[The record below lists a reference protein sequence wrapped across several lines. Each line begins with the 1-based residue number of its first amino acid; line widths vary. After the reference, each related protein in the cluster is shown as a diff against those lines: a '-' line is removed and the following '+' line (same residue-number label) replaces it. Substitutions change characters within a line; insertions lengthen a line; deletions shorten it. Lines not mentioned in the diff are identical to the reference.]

1 MGFNVE
7 LEFIKEPFHIKDM
20 PLQKVYVLDDYLSTT
35 MHHCIDDRITRNS
48 YWAKTN
54 QVNSD
59 SPTGLPHHSFWGVGF
74 FRGENQEIERGM
86 EPKDTYLMNWF
97 NRKLQTDFG
106 FMWERF
112 QYFGLNSQTQG
123 LEGTTHADCEP
134 QDDWNLSFLYYPNKF
149 WNDSWGGSLRMYDKM
164 QQGIHGREDHIKNH
178 QVAEVYFKPNRL
190 LIFDGRIPHGADA
203 PTERARYADRCSIVL
218 RGDEIELVDKE
229 ELYNANDR
237 FHYI

>member
-1 MGFNVE
+1 
-7 LEFIKEPFHIKDM
+7 
-20 PLQKVYVLDDYLSTT
+20 

-203 PTERARYADRCSIVL
+203 PKPAARYMDRRSLVI
-218 RGDEIELVDKE
+218 RGDEISLKTLWGEDA
-229 ELYNANDR
+229 YD
-237 FHYI
+237 